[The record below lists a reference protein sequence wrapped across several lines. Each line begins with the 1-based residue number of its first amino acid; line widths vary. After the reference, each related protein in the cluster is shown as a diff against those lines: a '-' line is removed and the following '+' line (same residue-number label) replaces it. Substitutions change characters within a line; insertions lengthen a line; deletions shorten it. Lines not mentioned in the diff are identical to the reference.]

1 MEEVSSS
8 PPRASTSF
16 AKGSPG
22 SSDAPQ
28 PSPYK
33 VQNTIGSDYKDADDL
48 ASDGSVDKSSKRSKL
63 RSLTSRTKVKTRQ
76 LLNLDP
82 AGSPAIAGDHGESG
96 PLQSIQN
103 DAAFNPGKLEKW
115 KTFSAGGSA
124 DKTREVLQSI
134 TTTIAHPKRTIIS
147 KVKKTAAG
155 TLSSVQRPHFSHRED
170 LEFLEAHDSL
180 SRAESTKSSRQATSD
195 DNNEDDTATSDCRDK
210 IVALE
215 EHRESIRVAW
225 TTSHIDRVRVVP
237 KEHLKFPDQ
246 EAFVERDENGS
257 QVRYRWEKWLG
268 YVCVRETL
276 VARFLLRLVLA

>member
-1 MEEVSSS
+1 MEEVPSS

-16 AKGSPG
+16 TKGSPD
-22 SSDAPQ
+22 SHKVPQ

-33 VQNTIGSDYKDADDL
+33 VQDIASSDYTDVDDL

-63 RSLTSRTKVKTRQ
+63 RSLTSRTKAKTRQ
-76 LLNLDP
+76 LLNLGP
-82 AGSPAIAGDHGESG
+82 GGSLAIAGDPGEPG
-96 PLQSIQN
+96 PLQSIQD
-103 DAAFNPGKLEKW
+103 DAAFNPSKLEKR
-115 KTFSAGGSA
+115 KTFNAGGSA

-134 TTTIAHPKRTIIS
+134 TSSIAHPKRTIIS
-147 KVKKTAAG
+147 KVKKTTAG
-155 TLSSVQRPHFSHRED
+155 TLSSVQRPHLSHRED

-195 DNNEDDTATSDCRDK
+195 DNDEDDTATNDCRDK
-210 IVALE
+210 IAALE

-246 EAFVERDENGS
+246 EAFVERDDTGS
-257 QVRYRWEKWLG
+257 QIRYRWEKWLG
-268 YVCVRETL
+268 YVCVREPL
-276 VARFLLRLVLA
+276 VADFLLSLVLA